1 MELMLDGAF
10 ECLVVNRRGSSLG
23 LNHACMFCCLCR
35 SEPQRPLVA
44 HFLAE
49 AAYFKYPGRYPCDC
63 GVTFKSIHHLN
74 SHLRRHTDHALV
86 EADTRHPGCP
96 RDDDEEALLLT
107 DEELAYPAGYL
118 CITYVE

>member
-1 MELMLDGAF
+1 
-10 ECLVVNRRGSSLG
+10 
-23 LNHACMFCCLCR
+23 
-35 SEPQRPLVA
+35 
-44 HFLAE
+44 
-49 AAYFKYPGRYPCDC
+49 
-63 GVTFKSIHHLN
+63 
-74 SHLRRHTDHALV
+74 LV